1 MNTPV
6 IALLTDFGLD
16 DPYVGQMK
24 GVLAALAPRA
34 RVVDLSHG
42 VEPYHVAQA
51 GFFARASA
59 LHFPAGTVFVCVVD
73 PGVGSER
80 RVVLLAWRE
89 RFFLAPNNG
98 LLSLLLAE
106 PTVPVGLSSSPDAAA
121 MVAST
126 GRVTAF
132 DVTPPAP
139 PASATFHGRD
149 LFAPLAARLANGEE
163 PPALGWEIDPA
174 GLAQAMWAAPRE
186 EDGRIVASVLHADRF
201 GNLVLNLAVDAW
213 AERLPVGVRLSAQAG
228 AGRAV
233 GFGTGGPSR
242 LRARR
247 VTHYAQLAPGELG
260 LLAGSQGY
268 LELAMNR
275 ASARETL
282 ALGPESHVLLKM
294 MEKGG

>member
-6 IALLTDFGLD
+6 IALLTDFGLA

-24 GVLAALAPRA
+24 GVLAGLVPEA

-42 VEPYHVAQA
+42 VEPYRVAQA

-59 LHFPAGTVFVCVVD
+59 MHFPPGTVFACVVD

-89 RFFLAPNNG
+89 RLLLAPDNG
-98 LLSLLLAE
+98 LLSLFLAGGE
-106 PTVPVGLSSSPDAAA
+106 SLA
-121 MVAST
+121 
-126 GRVTAF
+126 AF

-149 LFAPLAARLANGEE
+149 LFAPLAARLAKGEA
-163 PPALGWEIDPA
+163 PSALGPEIGPA
-174 GLAQAMWAAPRE
+174 GLARAEWAAPRQE
-186 EDGRIVASVLHADRF
+186 RGRIVARVLHADRF

-213 AERLPVGVRLSAQAG
+213 AERLPVGVRLSVQAG

-233 GFGTGGPSR
+233 GFGMGGPSR

-247 VTHYAQLAPGELG
+247 VTHYAELAPGELG

-268 LELAMNR
+268 LELALNQ
-275 ASARETL
+275 ASAREAL
-282 ALGPESHVLLKM
+282 ALGPESHVVLKM
-294 MEKGG
+294 MEKAG